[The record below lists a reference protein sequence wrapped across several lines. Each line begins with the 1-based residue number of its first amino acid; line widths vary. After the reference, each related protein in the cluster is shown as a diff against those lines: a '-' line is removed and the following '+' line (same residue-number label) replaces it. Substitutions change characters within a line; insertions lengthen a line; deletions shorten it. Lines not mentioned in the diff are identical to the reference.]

1 MYDWCAGPV
10 YVESQNMV
18 GFRMTVNGESEV
30 VLAEDGTKFNMMY
43 LYVHAELK
51 IAAEPIYVY

>member
-1 MYDWCAGPV
+1 M

-43 LYVHAELK
+43 PGKTARLRDVLR
-51 IAAEPIYVY
+51 